1 MSGGAFDYNQ
11 YKLEYIAD
19 EIEHLIITNDSTEL
33 NQWGDPKGR
42 GYNEKTI
49 VEFKNAINLLRLAK
63 MYAQR
68 VDWLVSGDD
77 GEEQFHERLR
87 KELQEYYDER
97 RIKAGA
103 EIHAGDGGYSV
114 GNQEDYEAFVS
125 IRNKSLDGLHRESN

>member
-1 MSGGAFDYNQ
+1 MSGGAFEYNQ

-19 EIEHLIITNDSTEL
+19 EIEHLIITNDLTEL

-42 GYNEKTI
+42 NYSEKTLA
-49 VEFKNAINLLRLAK
+49 EFKNAVHMLRLARI
-63 MYAQR
+63 YAQR

-97 RIKAGA
+97 T
-103 EIHAGDGGYSV
+103 
-114 GNQEDYEAFVS
+114 NQSRS
-125 IRNKSLDGLHRESN
+125 IPSCR